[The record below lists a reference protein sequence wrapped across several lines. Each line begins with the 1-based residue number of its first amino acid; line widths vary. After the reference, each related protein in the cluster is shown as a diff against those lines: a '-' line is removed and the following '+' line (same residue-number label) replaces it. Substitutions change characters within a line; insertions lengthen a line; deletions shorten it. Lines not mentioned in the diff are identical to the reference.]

1 MKPLAK
7 KIIVFL
13 VLFVLGYFVGKQI
26 AKAQPPAPTHTL
38 LYEISGK
45 GLKQPSYLYGTFH
58 VLCNDDLLLTET
70 IKDKLNASE
79 QLVLELDMDAPD
91 FMAKMQTNMML
102 NNDKTLKNYLS
113 ESEYAS
119 VNQFFKDS
127 LKMPLEQMISI
138 KPFMLSTMLY
148 PKYLGCT
155 PASWEMTLVQLAQEK
170 KMEVLGLE
178 TVEEQMKVL
187 NALPYEQQAKV
198 LLEGIKEYQK
208 SKSLFLNMLTL
219 YKTQNIEEMYKISKE
234 YFDEEMQGLE
244 KTMLADR
251 NHNWIP
257 KIGKLS
263 KEKATFYAV
272 GAGHLGGEAGVI
284 ALLKKEG
291 YTVKSIENKVDMKVT
306 KSNTANPQNEVAK
319 LLIRQWKPES
329 SMIPQMVEDVIENV
343 RKQNA
348 EQAKQIEAQ
357 KEILAQVLSNMITEY
372 KSDNTF
378 EITIPNSPQSGTWK
392 LSEDNKQIIR
402 IDENGKESINEIVE
416 ISDKKLVVLN
426 SEKKKIV
433 YVAL

>member
-7 KIIVFL
+7 KIIIFL

-26 AKAQPPAPTHTL
+26 AKAQSAPTNTL

-58 VLCNDDLLLTET
+58 VLCANDLLLTET
-70 IKDKLNASE
+70 IKSKLNASE
-79 QLVLELDMDAPD
+79 QLVLELDMDDPN
-91 FMAKMQTNMML
+91 FMTQMQANMML
-102 NNDKTLKNYLS
+102 DNGKTLKNYLS

-138 KPFMLSTMLY
+138 KPFMLSAMFY

-155 PASWEMTLVQLAQEK
+155 PASWEMTLVQLVQEK

-178 TVEEQMKVL
+178 TVEEQIKVL
-187 NALPYEQQAKV
+187 NALSYEEQAKV
-198 LLEGIKEYQK
+198 LLEGVKEYQK
-208 SKSLFLNMLTL
+208 SKSIILNMLAL

-234 YFDEEMQGLE
+234 YFDGEMKGLE

-257 KIGKLS
+257 KMSKLS
-263 KEKATFYAV
+263 TEKSTFYAV
-272 GAGHLGGEAGVI
+272 GAGHLGGETGVI
-284 ALLKKEG
+284 ALLQKEG
-291 YTVKSIENKVDMKVT
+291 YTVKPIEN
-306 KSNTANPQNEVAK
+306 EIAK
-319 LLIRQWKPES
+319 LLIRQWKPEA

-357 KEILAQVLSNMITEY
+357 KEMLAQVLGNVITEY
-372 KSDNTF
+372 KSDNTY
-378 EITIPNSPQSGTWK
+378 EIAIPSSPQSGTWK
-392 LSEDNKQIIR
+392 LSVDNKQIIR
-402 IDENGKESINEIVE
+402 TDKNGKESINEILE

-426 SEKKKIV
+426 SEKKKVV

>member
-7 KIIVFL
+7 KIIIFL

-26 AKAQPPAPTHTL
+26 AKAQSVPTHTL

-45 GLKQPSYLYGTFH
+45 GLKQPSFLYGTFH
-58 VLCNDDLLLTET
+58 VLCPNDLLLTET

-91 FMAKMQTNMML
+91 FMAKMQANMML
-102 NNDKTLKNYLS
+102 DNGKTLKNYLS

-127 LKMPLEQMISI
+127 LKMPLEQMINI
-138 KPFMLSTMLY
+138 KPFMLSTMFY

-155 PASWEMTLVQLAQEK
+155 PASWEMTLMQLAQEK

-187 NALPYEQQAKV
+187 NALSYERQAKV
-198 LLEGIKEYQK
+198 LLEGVKEYQK
-208 SKSLFLNMLTL
+208 SKSIILNMLAL
-219 YKTQNIEEMYKISKE
+219 YKTQNVEEMYKVSKE
-234 YFDEEMQGLE
+234 YFDEEMEGME
-244 KTMLADR
+244 KVMLADR
-251 NHNWIP
+251 NRNWIP

-284 ALLKKEG
+284 ALLQKEG
-291 YTVKSIENKVDMKVT
+291 YTVKPIENKVDMKVNGNNAT
-306 KSNTANPQNEVAK
+306 NPQNEVAK
-319 LLIRQWKPES
+319 LLIRQWKPEA

-357 KEILAQVLSNMITEY
+357 KEMLAQILSNVVTEY

-378 EITIPNSPQSGTWK
+378 KITIPSSPQSGTWK
-392 LSEDNKQIIR
+392 LSADNKQIIR
-402 IDENGKESINEIVE
+402 IDKNGKESINEIVE